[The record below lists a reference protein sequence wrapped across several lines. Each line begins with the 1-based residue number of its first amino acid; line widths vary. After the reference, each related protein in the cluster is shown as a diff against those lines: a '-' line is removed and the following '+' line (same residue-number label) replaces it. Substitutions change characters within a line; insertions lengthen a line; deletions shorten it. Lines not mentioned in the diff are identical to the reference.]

1 MSTEAN
7 LTKLDESTINITSS
21 SLRSALTLSA
31 ADRRWIDFLVKTI
44 TNTWDENNPSRP
56 KTMGYMGSEEFIRL
70 QFEEYLLALLSCVK
84 YHVYLENP
92 QNPPLIFPEGDPSN
106 DFNLDWIHA
115 WRQTSSFALFAAKT
129 DRHLF
134 EIVEPRHPTAG
145 NLSFEDIQRRFALQI
160 QTLHLDERLASSRE
174 ALNKHL
180 ANGQKK
186 FSTAFQNVWADIE
199 AMREAQRGRAELAS
213 AHNLSEAAT
222 PNAPPIST
230 HSLRFSNR
238 APDLSRAQAS
248 VSAASQRASAYISS
262 WGTWASE
269 RRKGW
274 SARTPEV
281 NAADENVAVAG
292 KEPESREGMS
302 AHRGEKPL
310 RYSGSTRRAKE
321 QVGADGIGRLDV

>member
-1 MSTEAN
+1 
-7 LTKLDESTINITSS
+7 
-21 SLRSALTLSA
+21 
-31 ADRRWIDFLVKTI
+31 
-44 TNTWDENNPSRP
+44 
-56 KTMGYMGSEEFIRL
+56 MGSEEFIRL

-84 YHVYLENP
+84 YHIYLENP

-115 WRQTSSFALFAAKT
+115 WRQTSSFSLFATKT
-129 DRHLF
+129 DSHLF

-199 AMREAQRGRAELAS
+199 AMREAQRRRAESAS
-213 AHNLSEAAT
+213 AHSLSEAAT
-222 PNAPPIST
+222 PDTSPLST

-248 VSAASQRASAYISS
+248 VSAASQRAGAYISS
-262 WGTWASE
+262 WGAWASE
-269 RRKGW
+269 RRKNW

-281 NAADENVAVAG
+281 NAAEENVAVDG
-292 KEPESREGMS
+292 KEPETRDGMS
-302 AHRGEKPL
+302 AQRGEKPL

>member
-1 MSTEAN
+1 
-7 LTKLDESTINITSS
+7 
-21 SLRSALTLSA
+21 
-31 ADRRWIDFLVKTI
+31 
-44 TNTWDENNPSRP
+44 
-56 KTMGYMGSEEFIRL
+56 MGYMGSEEFIRL

-84 YHVYLENP
+84 YHIYLENP
-92 QNPPLIFPEGDPSN
+92 QNSPLIFPEGDPSS

-199 AMREAQRGRAELAS
+199 EMREAQRRRVETAS
-213 AHNLSEAAT
+213 AHSLSEAAT
-222 PNAPPIST
+222 PDTSPFST
-230 HSLRFSNR
+230 HSLRLYNR

-248 VSAASQRASAYISS
+248 VSAAGQRAGAYISS
-262 WGTWASE
+262 WGAWASE

-274 SARTPEV
+274 SARTPGV
-281 NAADENVAVAG
+281 NAAEENVAVAG
-292 KEPESREGMS
+292 TEPESRDGMS

-310 RYSGSTRRAKE
+310 RYSGSTRRTKE

>member
-1 MSTEAN
+1 
-7 LTKLDESTINITSS
+7 
-21 SLRSALTLSA
+21 
-31 ADRRWIDFLVKTI
+31 
-44 TNTWDENNPSRP
+44 
-56 KTMGYMGSEEFIRL
+56 MGYMGSEEFIRL

-115 WRQTSSFALFAAKT
+115 WRQTSCFALFDAKT

-134 EIVEPRHPTAG
+134 EIVDPRHPTAG

-199 AMREAQRGRAELAS
+199 AMREAQRRRAELAS

-222 PNAPPIST
+222 PNTSPFSA
-230 HSLRFSNR
+230 HSLRFSSR
-238 APDLSRAQAS
+238 APDLSSAQAS
-248 VSAASQRASAYISS
+248 VSAASQRAGAYISS

-274 SARTPEV
+274 STRTSGV
-281 NAADENVAVAG
+281 NAADENIVVNG
-292 KEPESREGMS
+292 KEHEIQEGMS
-302 AHRGEKPL
+302 AQGGEKPL
-310 RYSGSTRRAKE
+310 RYSGSTKRAKE
-321 QVGADGIGRLDV
+321 QVGADGIGRLDA

>member
-1 MSTEAN
+1 
-7 LTKLDESTINITSS
+7 
-21 SLRSALTLSA
+21 
-31 ADRRWIDFLVKTI
+31 
-44 TNTWDENNPSRP
+44 
-56 KTMGYMGSEEFIRL
+56 MGYMGSEEFIRL

-84 YHVYLENP
+84 YHIHLENP
-92 QNPPLIFPEGDPSN
+92 QNTPLIFPEGDPSN

-129 DRHLF
+129 DRYLF

-199 AMREAQRGRAELAS
+199 AMREAQRRRAELAS
-213 AHNLSEAAT
+213 AHNLPEAAT
-222 PNAPPIST
+222 PNTSPFST
-230 HSLRFSNR
+230 HSLRLSNR
-238 APDLSRAQAS
+238 APDLSSAQAS

-262 WGTWASE
+262 WGVWASE

-274 SARTPEV
+274 SIRTPGV
-281 NAADENVAVAG
+281 NAAEENVAVDG
-292 KEPESREGMS
+292 KEPESLEGMS

-310 RYSGSTRRAKE
+310 RYSGSTKRAKE
-321 QVGADGIGRLDV
+321 QVGADGIGRLDA